1 MSHEIE
7 DDIDI
12 DEEID
17 PENPEWT
24 VEDFAKAKGPES
36 LPPHILAA
44 FPKTRGRPKL
54 PEAKQ
59 AVSIRLSPDV
69 LAHYKALGAGWQVR
83 VNEVL
88 REAMA
93 HKRSA

>member
-1 MSHEIE
+1 MRSTTTTKSTRKT
-7 DDIDI
+7 
-12 DEEID
+12 
-17 PENPEWT
+17 PNGRM
-24 VEDFAKAKGPES
+24 FAKAKGPES

-44 FPKTRGRPKL
+44 FPNTRGRPKL

-69 LAHYKALGAGWQVR
+69 LAHYKALGAGWQAR

-88 REAMA
+88 REATSQ
-93 HKRSA
+93 KRSA